1 MGFVNPLHIIFV
13 AVVALLVLGPK
24 RLPEVAR
31 QLGNGYRE
39 FRDQLSAATSGQPD
53 DAAAPRE
60 PAAALPQRAADV
72 DQA

>member
-13 AVVALLVLGPK
+13 AIVALLVLGPK

-39 FRDQLSAATSGQPD
+39 LRDQITAATSGETAPGEPHAEPVAVLSERA
-53 DAAAPRE
+53 DA
-60 PAAALPQRAADV
+60 
-72 DQA
+72 DQT